1 MNENEKTDR
10 RDPADW
16 GRDYVKLP
24 DSEFAVMQ
32 AVWDEENAGNTE
44 EISAGI
50 LMEHNPSLAKLKL
63 TTVLTL
69 LTRLIGKKYLDC
81 EKRGRVHYYRS
92 LICEDDYKQAA
103 AADFLSNVYRNQ
115 SGRLLNA
122 LWNGGALSAEDIREL
137 KEFLELAERKDNSH
151 DV

>member
-1 MNENEKTDR
+1 MNDKWKQVPVLEE
-10 RDPADW
+10 
-16 GRDYVKLP
+16 GSGYVKLP

-32 AVWDEENAGNTE
+32 AVWDEEAAENTE

-69 LTRLIGKKYLDC
+69 LTRLIGKSFLRS
-81 EKRGRVHYYRS
+81 EKHGRVHYYRS
-92 LICEDDYKQAA
+92 LVREEDYKKKAA
-103 AADFLSNVYRNQ
+103 TEFLSTVYRND

-122 LWNGGALSAEDIREL
+122 LWSGGALSDEDIREL
-137 KEFLELAERKDNSH
+137 RELLEHAEQEGKSRG
-151 DV
+151 

>member
-1 MNENEKTDR
+1 MNDKEKTTGS
-10 RDPADW
+10 AEKGW
-16 GRDYVKLP
+16 EYIKLP

-32 AVWDEENAGNTE
+32 AIWDEEAAGNTD

-69 LTRLIGKKYLDC
+69 LTRLMGKSFLNS
-81 EKRGRVHYYRS
+81 EKRGRIHYYRS
-92 LICEDDYKQAA
+92 LVCEKDYKQAA
-103 AADFLSNVYRNQ
+103 AADFLSSVYRND
-115 SGRLLNA
+115 SGRLLSA
-122 LWNGGALSAEDIREL
+122 LWSGGSLSSDDIREL
-137 KEFLELAERKDNSH
+137 KAFLTLAEQEDSDH